1 MSFLIIIMLIGL
13 NEYIVTTTKTIRNTI
28 TIDYA
33 LTNITLNYE
42 KTYQELQ
49 NHHLIKEV
57 SKAYL
62 FTDTYIKE
70 LDAISNYNI
79 SSDFDKITH
88 YFNIDINNETLEKVK
103 SLDTYYVILPIKY
116 HYLNKLNIE
125 DKVTLTLN
133 KDYPNLE
140 FTVVGFYESQITEII
155 FTNLYYLQNNHTIFP
170 NAIILNAYDKEN
182 VKRFLIE
189 TYAKEMYYI
198 IDFHELVEND
208 LQLMVNLNSYFTYLI
223 LILITS
229 FLITILNNA
238 LLEFTNSKNILARLR
253 VLGISIKKLLS
264 LLISE
269 KVIQFIFTIV
279 SLLAIINT
287 VKESLPFLLLFYG
300 TYQIFDFTIKSIYI
314 GISISFVTYGVS
326 YLAYFHRVKN
336 TNFVDIIKIF

>member
-1 MSFLIIIMLIGL
+1 M
-13 NEYIVTTTKTIRNTI
+13 
-28 TIDYA
+28 A
-33 LTNITLNYE
+33 
-42 KTYQELQ
+42 
-49 NHHLIKEV
+49 
-57 SKAYL
+57 
-62 FTDTYIKE
+62 
-70 LDAISNYNI
+70 
-79 SSDFDKITH
+79 
-88 YFNIDINNETLEKVK
+88 
-103 SLDTYYVILPIKY
+103 
-116 HYLNKLNIE
+116 
-125 DKVTLTLN
+125 
-133 KDYPNLE
+133 
-140 FTVVGFYESQITEII
+140 GFYESQITEII

-198 IDFHELVEND
+198 IYFHELVEND

-300 TYQIFDFTIKSIYI
+300 TYQIFDFTIKSI
-314 GISISFVTYGVS
+314 
-326 YLAYFHRVKN
+326 
-336 TNFVDIIKIF
+336 